1 MCSYEVN
8 PPAHPAESVT
18 YMATETA
25 RLRIAVVEHERSTL
39 RLRRRRG
46 FFCQLKQAVPSGYV

>member
-18 YMATETA
+18 HMATETV
-25 RLRIAVVEHERSTL
+25 RLRIAIVEHERFTL
-39 RLRRRRG
+39 RLRRRPR
-46 FFCQLKQAVPSGYV
+46 FLCQLKQAVPSGHF